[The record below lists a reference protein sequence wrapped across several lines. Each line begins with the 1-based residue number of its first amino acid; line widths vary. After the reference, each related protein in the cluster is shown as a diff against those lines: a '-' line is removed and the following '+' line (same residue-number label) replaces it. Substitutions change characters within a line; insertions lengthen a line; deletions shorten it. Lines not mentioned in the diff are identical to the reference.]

1 MNRLILLS
9 SWNST
14 GFNRTG
20 VGVYDSSGNCLGGAT
35 LTYDSNGKLISTV
48 ALANPGSGLTAAQLL
63 AKVKKAVAE
72 G

>member
-1 MNRLILLS
+1 
-9 SWNST
+9 
-14 GFNRTG
+14 